1 MVKRYRVLQRVA
13 RKLSPKLRMGGHLTL
28 VSLTALVS
36 TLLST
41 PSFAPENP
49 WGFVAEVPVVRGPE
63 SPIAGLLAD
72 FLDLHRVRLAPS
84 EVYDIVQSV
93 SAESGRHGIDPGL
106 LLSIILS
113 ESRFR
118 ADAVSEKGAV
128 GLMQLLPSTAEAAAR
143 ELDLEWG
150 GDARLLDPQTNIAL
164 GTYYFKTLMDVFDDD
179 VSLAL
184 TAYNKGPGY
193 VLRMQ
198 ATGVMETTAANFPSA
213 YAEQVMHGVTALRAG
228 RGRSSERGDSAA
240 HGSL

>member
-1 MVKRYRVLQRVA
+1 MRER
-13 RKLSPKLRMGGHLTL
+13 
-28 VSLTALVS
+28 
-36 TLLST
+36 
-41 PSFAPENP
+41 
-49 WGFVAEVPVVRGPE
+49 
-63 SPIAGLLAD
+63 
-72 FLDLHRVRLAPS
+72 S
-84 EVYDIVQSV
+84 ERT
-93 SAESGRHGIDPGL
+93 ESGRHGIDPGL

-113 ESRFR
+113 ESGFR

-143 ELDLEWG
+143 EMDLEWG
-150 GDARLLDPQTNIAL
+150 GDARLLDPRTNIVL
-164 GTYYFKTLMDVFDDD
+164 GTYYFRKLMDVFDDD

-198 ATGVMETTAANFPSA
+198 ASGVMEATAANFPSA

-228 RGRSSERGDSAA
+228 RGRPADQTGLPT

>member
-1 MVKRYRVLQRVA
+1 MVKRDSIWQRVA
-13 RKLSPKLRMGGHLTL
+13 RKLSPKLRMSGHLAL
-28 VSLTALVS
+28 ISLTALVS

-41 PSFAPENP
+41 PTWAPENP
-49 WGFVAEVPVVRGPE
+49 WRFVAEVPVVRGPE
-63 SPIAGLLAD
+63 SSIPGLLAD
-72 FLDLHRVRLAPS
+72 FLDLHHLRLAPS
-84 EVYDIVQSV
+84 EVYDIAQSV
-93 SAESGRHGIDPGL
+93 TTESARHGIDPGL

-118 ADAVSEKGAV
+118 VDAVSEKGAV

-150 GDARLLDPQTNIAL
+150 GDARLLDPRTNIAL
-164 GTYYFKTLMDVFDDD
+164 GTYYFRKLMDVFNDD

-198 ATGVMETTAANFPSA
+198 ASGVMEASAADFPSA
-213 YAEQVMHGVTALRAG
+213 YAEEVMHGVTALRAG
-228 RGRSSERGDSAA
+228 RGRSSDKGELSS